1 MVILTVA
8 AVVTYSNIF
17 NPKKHDDHHK
27 AASHKEHHAP
37 EPAAPPPAKSSHS
50 EEKPCCDEAKCN
62 EKKEEEKPCCD
73 AEKCKEEKKECKEDC
88 KKSDCKK
95 EEGKSEEKQ
104 HHDNEKPSTSGSG
117 SGATEDEPKSSSS
130 EGKAHSEKIPDHV
143 PYLMIGG
150 GTASYYAAIAVRGKE
165 AEAKVLII
173 GDEPSV
179 PYNRPPLSKELWWY
193 ADPKSRDT
201 LEYINVSGKRRDI
214 FLESDGWFV
223 PTGEISKA
231 SHGGV
236 SLLKNH
242 RVKRIDTKSK
252 KVHLDD
258 GRTIRYDKLLIATG
272 GRPRKLK
279 ELQNA
284 DGLVRKKIVY
294 LRDVP
299 DYQKLEDI
307 CNESDTKRIT
317 EIGDGLLG
325 TELAYS
331 IKRKYPKLDV
341 HQVIK
346 GSGNLPNILPKELSE
361 LAKFELESNGV
372 KIHSNAKI
380 QGAES
385 GKDGRAILKVSGEDL
400 ESDAIVVAIGIEPNV
415 KLAKDAGL
423 KIDPEN
429 GGILADS
436 ELQAAEDVYVA
447 GDVASYEDSRL
458 GRRRAEHWNHAEI
471 TGRLAG
477 ANMTGTKTKFWYQG
491 MFFTKLASKLHVS
504 AVGQTDSKLD
514 TVAVCSKES
523 EKQGGAKKCVVFYKE
538 KDGKLVGVLML
549 NMFGPAIDVA
559 RRLID
564 DKVKVT
570 SPTELAKLFPLYE
583 AETPEKEDQKKE
595 EK

>member
-17 NPKKHDDHHK
+17 NPKKHDDHHHK

-73 AEKCKEEKKECKEDC
+73 EAKCKEEKKECKE
-88 KKSDCKK
+88 DCKK

-117 SGATEDEPKSSSS
+117 SGATE
-130 EGKAHSEKIPDHV
+130 IPDHV

-193 ADPKSRDT
+193 ADQKSRDT

-242 RVKRIDTKSK
+242 RVKRVDTKSK

-294 LRDVP
+294 LRD
-299 DYQKLEDI
+299 
-307 CNESDTKRIT
+307 
-317 EIGDGLLG
+317 
-325 TELAYS
+325 
-331 IKRKYPKLDV
+331 
-341 HQVIK
+341 VIK

-385 GKDGRAILKVSGEDL
+385 GKDGRAILKVDGEDL

-415 KLAKDAGL
+415 ELAKDAGL

-538 KDGKLVGVLML
+538 KDGKVLVGVLML